1 MKKEL
6 KGSLSDE
13 KLALLKK
20 KIGESLALDRHGLIF
35 DFPFTASLMM
45 RLDLIPTRD
54 KRNMTACTDGKSIYF
69 DCDFY
74 TRLNK
79 KERAFVL
86 AHEVWHNVLLHLS
99 RKQSRDPQLFNI
111 ATDMEVNH
119 LLKAESAGKALE
131 PPEGLLFPPKEMEGK
146 SAEVIYD
153 WLLKQAKK
161 EAKKEAKKAGGAS
174 GIGGESD
181 GSDSSDSSDDE
192 SQGGSSSLKSSNGK
206 KKHKPKQ
213 KGSGAG
219 EEDDADDSSSSD
231 SDGDDE
237 SKSDSDSSSG
247 SPGNGGSS
255 SKDHRHGN
263 KKRNLKGQFDG
274 HIYQGDDDD
283 DGSDAAV
290 TDQWGE
296 VGFDE
301 DFRPR
306 VSEDYADAM
315 REAAIAA
322 AQACER
328 QQGTLP
334 AGVKSLLDKVTKP
347 EMNWRELLSQFVTSC
362 YNGSRKWLPP
372 NRRHVYNEMYFQ
384 SRRDELLTGVVAID
398 TSGSCAGD
406 LPKFFGEL
414 KGLIET
420 FGGYRIYVLQA
431 DAAVDQVDVYDSADN
446 PLDPEFG
453 TQINWSG
460 GGGTDYGPVFKWI
473 DETYFEREG
482 KLPDFVVYVG
492 DGYADMSY
500 TKTPTYPVLWLLVKD
515 GNETFCTW
523 GKKLHFKENAYD
535 Y

>member
-13 KLALLKK
+13 KLAEIKK
-20 KIGESLALDRHGLIF
+20 KVSESLALDRHSLIF

-74 TRLNK
+74 TRLSK

-99 RKQSRDPQLFNI
+99 RKQTRDAQLFNI

-119 LLKAESAGKALE
+119 LLASEAAGKSIE
-131 PPEGLLFPPKEMEGK
+131 PPEGLLFPPKNLEGK

-153 WLLKQAKK
+153 YLLKQM
-161 EAKKEAKKAGGAS
+161 KKEAKKAEKQGQQMSGMSSSGEGG
-174 GIGGESD
+174 GIGGSGGES
-181 GSDSSDSSDDE
+181 SSDDE
-192 SQGGSSSLKSSNGK
+192 EDKDNAAN
-206 KKHKPKQ
+206 KH
-213 KGSGAG
+213 
-219 EEDDADDSSSSD
+219 
-231 SDGDDE
+231 
-237 SKSDSDSSSG
+237 
-247 SPGNGGSS
+247 
-255 SKDHRHGN
+255 RRGN
-263 KKRNLKGQFDG
+263 KKRQLKGQFDG

-283 DGSDAAV
+283 EGDGKV
-290 TDQWGE
+290 EDQWGE

-306 VSEDYADAM
+306 VSDDYADQM

-328 QQGTLP
+328 QQGDLP

-384 SRRDELLTGVVAID
+384 SRRDEMLTGAVCID
-398 TSGSCAGD
+398 TSGSCVGD

-420 FGGYRIYVLQA
+420 FGGYRIYVIQA

-453 TQINWSG
+453 SKIDWSG
-460 GGGTDYGPVFKWI
+460 GGGTDYGPFFKWI
-473 DETYFEREG
+473 DTKYFELEG

-492 DGYADMSY
+492 DGYAGMSY
-500 TKTPTYPVLWLLVKD
+500 TKTPTYPVLWLLTNG
-515 GNETFCTW
+515 GNEDFCEW

>member
-13 KLALLKK
+13 KLAELKK

-54 KRNMTACTDGKSIYF
+54 KRNLTACTDGKSIYF

-74 TRLNK
+74 TRLSK

-99 RKQSRDPQLFNI
+99 RKQTRDAQLFNI

-119 LLKAESAGKALE
+119 LLASEAAGKSIE
-131 PPEGLLFPPKEMEGK
+131 PPEGLLFPPKKLEGK

-153 WLLKQAKK
+153 YLLKQAKK
-161 EAKKEAKKAGGAS
+161 EAKNAEKQSQQMPRMPGCGGGGGGS
-174 GIGGESD
+174 NGESD
-181 GSDSSDSSDDE
+181 SDDE
-192 SQGGSSSLKSSNGK
+192 NESESQ
-206 KKHKPKQ
+206 
-213 KGSGAG
+213 
-219 EEDDADDSSSSD
+219 EESSSS
-231 SDGDDE
+231 E
-237 SKSDSDSSSG
+237 KASG
-247 SPGNGGSS
+247 SGSG
-255 SKDHRHGN
+255 SKNDKDKNNKHRRGN
-263 KKRNLKGQFDG
+263 KKRELKGQFDG
-274 HIYQGDDDD
+274 HVYQDDGDDEG
-283 DGSDAAV
+283 DGTV

-296 VGFDE
+296 MGFDE

-306 VSEDYADAM
+306 VSEDYADQM

-322 AQACER
+322 AQQCER
-328 QQGTLP
+328 QQGDLP
-334 AGVKSLLDKVTKP
+334 AGIKSLLDKVTKP

-384 SRRDELLTGVVAID
+384 SRRDEMLTGAVCID
-398 TSGSCAGD
+398 TSGSCVGD

-420 FGGYRIYVLQA
+420 FGGYRIYVVQA

-453 TQINWSG
+453 SKIDWSG
-460 GGGTDYGPVFKWI
+460 GGGTDYGPFFKWI
-473 DETYFEREG
+473 DTKYFEREG
-482 KLPDFVVYVG
+482 KMPDFVVYVG
-492 DGYADMSY
+492 DGYAGMSY
-500 TKTPTYPVLWLLVKD
+500 TKTPTYPVLWLLTKD
-515 GNETFCTW
+515 GNEDFCEW
-523 GKKLHFKENAYD
+523 GKKLRFKENVYD

>member
-13 KLALLKK
+13 KLAELKK
-20 KIGESLALDRHGLIF
+20 KISESLALDRHGLIF

-74 TRLNK
+74 TRLSK

-99 RKQSRDPQLFNI
+99 RKQTRDAQLFNI

-119 LLKAESAGKALE
+119 LLASEAAGKSIE
-131 PPEGLLFPPKEMEGK
+131 PPEGLLFPPKNLEGK

-153 WLLKQAKK
+153 YLLKQAKK
-161 EAKKEAKKAGGAS
+161 EAKKVEKQAQQMPGMPSAGS
-174 GIGGESD
+174 GGSGEN
-181 GSDSSDSSDDE
+181 DSADENESECE
-192 SQGGSSSLKSSNGK
+192 SQEEESAGSGNQSGK
-206 KKHKPKQ
+206 QKQKKDKKDSKQ
-213 KGSGAG
+213 KGSGSDADG
-219 EEDDADDSSSSD
+219 EEN
-231 SDGDDE
+231 GDNTTN
-237 SKSDSDSSSG
+237 K
-247 SPGNGGSS
+247 
-255 SKDHRHGN
+255 HRRGN
-263 KKRNLKGQFDG
+263 KKRQLKGQFDG

-283 DGSDAAV
+283 EGDGKV
-290 TDQWGE
+290 EDQWGE

-306 VSEDYADAM
+306 VSDDYADQM

-328 QQGTLP
+328 QQGDLP

-384 SRRDELLTGVVAID
+384 SRRDEMLTGAVCID
-398 TSGSCAGD
+398 TSGSCIGD

-420 FGGYRIYVLQA
+420 FGGYKIYVVQA

-453 TQINWSG
+453 SKIDWSG
-460 GGGTDYGPVFKWI
+460 GGGTDYGPFFKWI
-473 DETYFEREG
+473 DTKYFEREG
-482 KLPDFVVYVG
+482 KMPDFVVYVG
-492 DGYADMSY
+492 DGYAAMSY
-500 TKTPTYPVLWLLVKD
+500 RKTPTYPVLWLLTKD
-515 GNETFCTW
+515 GNENFCEW

>member
-13 KLALLKK
+13 KLAELKK
-20 KIGESLALDRHGLIF
+20 KISESLALDRHGLIF
-35 DFPFTASLMM
+35 DFPFTAAIAM

-54 KRNMTACTDGKSIYF
+54 LRNRTACTDGKTIYF

-74 TRLNK
+74 LSLK
-79 KERAFVL
+79 KNERAFVL
-86 AHEVWHNVLLHLS
+86 AHEIWHNVMLHLS
-99 RKQSRDPQLFNI
+99 RKQSRDARLFNI
-111 ATDMEVNH
+111 ATDMEVNY
-119 LLKAESAGKALE
+119 LLASEAAGKSIA
-131 PPEGLLFPPKEMEGK
+131 PPEGLLFPPKSLEGK
-146 SAEVIYD
+146 SAEVIYEH
-153 WLLKQAKK
+153 LLKQMKK
-161 EAKKEAKKAGGAS
+161 DAKKAKKDGMQMPGA
-174 GIGGESD
+174 GSD
-181 GSDSSDSSDDE
+181 GEESSSSSSSEDDCQDNDSSDESKESSSSSSASKDSKKKKSKKD
-192 SQGGSSSLKSSNGK
+192 SSSNGSSSSDS
-206 KKHKPKQ
+206 
-213 KGSGAG
+213 
-219 EEDDADDSSSSD
+219 EEDNDDSLDDSSSS
-231 SDGDDE
+231 SI
-237 SKSDSDSSSG
+237 
-247 SPGNGGSS
+247 
-255 SKDHRHGN
+255 KDHRRGN
-263 KKRNLKGQFDG
+263 KKRQLKGQFDG

-283 DGSDAAV
+283 DGSGEQV
-290 TDQWGE
+290 TDRWGE

-306 VSEDYADAM
+306 VSEEYADQM

-328 QQGTLP
+328 QQGDLP
-334 AGVKSLLDKVTKP
+334 AGVRDILSKVTKP

-420 FGGYRIYVLQA
+420 FGGYRIYVVQA
-431 DAAVDQVDVYDSADN
+431 DAAVDQVDIYDSADN

-453 TQINWSG
+453 KKIDWSG
-460 GGGTDYGPVFKWI
+460 GGGTDYGPVFSWI
-473 DETYFEREG
+473 DKTYLSKEG
-482 KLPDFVVYVG
+482 KLPDFVVYLG
-492 DGYADMSY
+492 DGFAEMSY
-500 TKTPTYPVLWLLVKD
+500 TKTPAYPVLWLLTKD
-515 GNETFCTW
+515 GNEDFCEW

>member
-13 KLALLKK
+13 KLAELKK

-74 TRLNK
+74 TRLSK

-99 RKQSRDPQLFNI
+99 RKQTRDAQLFNI

-119 LLKAESAGKALE
+119 LLASETAGKSIE
-131 PPEGLLFPPKEMEGK
+131 PPEGLLFPPKNLEGK

-153 WLLKQAKK
+153 HLLKQAKK
-161 EAKKEAKKAGGAS
+161 EAKKAEKQAQQMPGMPSAGS
-174 GIGGESD
+174 GGSGEND
-181 GSDSSDSSDDE
+181 SDDE
-192 SQGGSSSLKSSNGK
+192 NESESESQENESTGCGK
-206 KKHKPKQ
+206 QKQKKDKKDNKQ
-213 KGSGAG
+213 KGSGS
-219 EEDDADDSSSSD
+219 DADDEEHED
-231 SDGDDE
+231 NTTN
-237 SKSDSDSSSG
+237 K
-247 SPGNGGSS
+247 
-255 SKDHRHGN
+255 HRRGN
-263 KKRNLKGQFDG
+263 KKRQLKGQFDG
-274 HIYQGDDDD
+274 HIYQGDADDEG
-283 DGSDAAV
+283 DGKV
-290 TDQWGE
+290 EDQWGE

-306 VSEDYADAM
+306 VSDDYADQM

-328 QQGTLP
+328 QQGDLP

-384 SRRDELLTGVVAID
+384 SRRDEMLTGAVCID
-398 TSGSCAGD
+398 TSGSCIGD

-420 FGGYRIYVLQA
+420 FGGYKIYVVQA

-453 TQINWSG
+453 AKIGWSG
-460 GGGTDYGPVFKWI
+460 GGGTDYGPFFKWI
-473 DETYFEREG
+473 DTKYFEREG
-482 KLPDFVVYVG
+482 KMPDFVVYVG
-492 DGYADMSY
+492 DGYAAMSY
-500 TKTPTYPVLWLLVKD
+500 RKTPTYPVLWLLTKD
-515 GNETFCTW
+515 GNENFCEW

>member
-1 MKKEL
+1 MFLFLFTYDIIFYMKNEL

-13 KLALLKK
+13 KLAELKK
-20 KIGESLALDRHGLIF
+20 KISESLALDRHSLIF

-74 TRLNK
+74 TRLSK

-99 RKQSRDPQLFNI
+99 RKQTRDAQLFNI
-111 ATDMEVNH
+111 ATDMEVNY
-119 LLKAESAGKALE
+119 LLASEAAGKSIE
-131 PPEGLLFPPKEMEGK
+131 PPEGLLFPPKNLGGK
-146 SAEVIYD
+146 SAEVLYD
-153 WLLKQAKK
+153 YLLRQM
-161 EAKKEAKKAGGAS
+161 KKEAKKAEKQGQQMSGMPISGEGGGS
-174 GIGGESD
+174 GGES
-181 GSDSSDSSDDE
+181 SSDDE
-192 SQGGSSSLKSSNGK
+192 KDKDNAAN
-206 KKHKPKQ
+206 KH
-213 KGSGAG
+213 
-219 EEDDADDSSSSD
+219 
-231 SDGDDE
+231 
-237 SKSDSDSSSG
+237 
-247 SPGNGGSS
+247 
-255 SKDHRHGN
+255 RRGN
-263 KKRNLKGQFDG
+263 KKRQLKGQFDG
-274 HIYQGDDDD
+274 HIYQGDGDDEG
-283 DGSDAAV
+283 DGKV
-290 TDQWGE
+290 EDQWGE

-306 VSEDYADAM
+306 VSYEYADQM

-328 QQGTLP
+328 QQGDLP

-384 SRRDELLTGVVAID
+384 SRRDEMLTGAVCID
-398 TSGSCAGD
+398 TSGSCVGD

-420 FGGYRIYVLQA
+420 FGGYRIYVVQA
-431 DAAVDQVDVYDSADN
+431 DAAVDQVDIYDSSDN

-453 TQINWSG
+453 KKIDWSG
-460 GGGTDYGPVFKWI
+460 GGGTDYGPFFKWI
-473 DETYFEREG
+473 DTKYFELEG

-492 DGYADMSY
+492 DGYAGMSY
-500 TKTPTYPVLWLLVKD
+500 TKTPTYPVLWLLTNG
-515 GNETFCTW
+515 GNEDFCEW

>member
-13 KLALLKK
+13 KLAEIKK
-20 KIGESLALDRHGLIF
+20 KVSESLALDRHSLIF

-74 TRLNK
+74 TRLSK

-99 RKQSRDPQLFNI
+99 RKQTRDAQLFNI

-119 LLKAESAGKALE
+119 LLASEAAGKSIE
-131 PPEGLLFPPKEMEGK
+131 PPEGLLFPPKNLEGK

-153 WLLKQAKK
+153 YLLRQM
-161 EAKKEAKKAGGAS
+161 KKEAKKAEKQGQQMSGMSSSGEGGGS
-174 GIGGESD
+174 GGES
-181 GSDSSDSSDDE
+181 SSDAEGDKD
-192 SQGGSSSLKSSNGK
+192 NAAN
-206 KKHKPKQ
+206 KH
-213 KGSGAG
+213 
-219 EEDDADDSSSSD
+219 
-231 SDGDDE
+231 
-237 SKSDSDSSSG
+237 
-247 SPGNGGSS
+247 
-255 SKDHRHGN
+255 RRGN
-263 KKRNLKGQFDG
+263 KKRQLKGQFDG

-283 DGSDAAV
+283 EGDGKV
-290 TDQWGE
+290 EDQWGE

-306 VSEDYADAM
+306 VSDDYADQM

-328 QQGTLP
+328 QQGDLP

-384 SRRDELLTGVVAID
+384 SRRDEMLTGAVCID
-398 TSGSCAGD
+398 TSGSCVDD

-420 FGGYRIYVLQA
+420 FGGYRIYVVQA

-453 TQINWSG
+453 SKIDWSG
-460 GGGTDYGPVFKWI
+460 GGGTDYGPFFKWI
-473 DETYFEREG
+473 DTKYFELEG

-492 DGYADMSY
+492 DGYAGMSY
-500 TKTPTYPVLWLLVKD
+500 TKTPTYPVLWLLTNG
-515 GNETFCTW
+515 GNEDFCEW